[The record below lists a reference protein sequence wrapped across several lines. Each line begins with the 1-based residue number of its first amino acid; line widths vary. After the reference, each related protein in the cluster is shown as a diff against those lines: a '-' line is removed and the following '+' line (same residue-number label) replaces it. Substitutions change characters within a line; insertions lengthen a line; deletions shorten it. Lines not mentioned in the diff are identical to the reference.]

1 MLDVNWNFGYFFLGL
16 DDEGNEDGVDG
27 DDDDIV
33 ERIHGYIYTGTYLYV
48 LVETCVLM
56 SE

>member
-1 MLDVNWNFGYFFLGL
+1 MKETRMEWMGMTMTLLRL
-16 DDEGNEDGVDG
+16 
-27 DDDDIV
+27 
-33 ERIHGYIYTGTYLYV
+33 ERVYGYIYTGTYLYV